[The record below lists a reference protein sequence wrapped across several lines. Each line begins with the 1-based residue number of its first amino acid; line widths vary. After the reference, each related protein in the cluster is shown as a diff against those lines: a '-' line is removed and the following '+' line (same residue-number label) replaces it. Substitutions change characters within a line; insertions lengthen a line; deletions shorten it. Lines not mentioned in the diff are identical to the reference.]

1 MVELPSKLK
10 DLPAKYSHLCLRIK
24 NFVSKELNLD
34 LKGKK
39 LLLAVSGGVDS
50 LAMLCI
56 LNVLK
61 SSMGFS
67 ISVCHLNH
75 GLRPEA
81 NTEYDFVQSICKK
94 NNILFFGGRSKVRVY
109 SRACKIGI
117 EEAARN
123 IRYKFLQ
130 GIRLKTCS
138 DFIVTAHH
146 LNDLAEDILMRLI
159 RGVGWPSLGGMKAID
174 DTGKILRPLL
184 LISKI
189 ELQDFLQDIDISWHE
204 DMSNYDLKYKR
215 NRMRHKLLPLI
226 LEENPNFLKT
236 VANLWLLSRI
246 DERYFS
252 SILAGLY
259 TTTKRHENFIVV
271 PRAKVTSWEQSIR
284 LRFYKS
290 IISDYGKTQT
300 LFSNL
305 INLDRCIIHYSGPK
319 TIQFPGNKIV
329 EVTKGEIKFIL

>member
-1 MVELPSKLK
+1 MVKLPSKLK

-81 NTEYDFVQSICKK
+81 NTEYDFVHSICEK
-94 NNILFFGGRSKVRVY
+94 NNILFFGGRSKVQVY
-109 SRACKIGI
+109 SRTRKIGI

-130 GIRLKTCS
+130 GIRNKTCS

-184 LISKI
+184 LISKS
-189 ELQDFLQDIDISWHE
+189 ELKDFLQDIDIRWHE

-215 NRMRHKLLPLI
+215 NRVRHKLLPLI

-252 SILAGLY
+252 SVL
-259 TTTKRHENFIVV
+259 KRLFTAAKKHENFIVV
-271 PRAKVTSWEQSIR
+271 PRAKITSWEQSIR

-290 IISDYGKTQT
+290 MISDYGKGQT

-329 EVTKGEIKFIL
+329 EINKREIKFIL